1 MSKIISEY
9 ALKPGYRV
17 VLMEIDYDLP
27 YQISSQQHYTTHADR
42 PHDDHDEN
50 GWRNCTT
57 VFAKSREEAGQKFQ
71 DMIRSEKRW
80 FS

>member
-42 PHDDHDEN
+42 PHWDHDEN
-50 GWRNCTT
+50 GWRDCT
-57 VFAKSREEAGQKFQ
+57 VSFATSREEADQKFQ